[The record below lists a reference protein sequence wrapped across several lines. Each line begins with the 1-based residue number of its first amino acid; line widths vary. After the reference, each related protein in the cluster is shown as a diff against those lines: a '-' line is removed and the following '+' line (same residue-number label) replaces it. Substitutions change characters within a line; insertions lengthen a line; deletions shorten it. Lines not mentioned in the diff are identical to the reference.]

1 MLAMKIEQQLSK
13 DQILEL
19 YMNQIYLGHRAYGFG
34 AAAQVYF
41 GKPLDQLSI
50 AEDAM
55 LAGLPQN
62 PGYANPITNLE
73 RAVARQHVVLGRML
87 ATGVITQA
95 QYDEAKAQKLVIR
108 SRTRWRCMPSTWPRW
123 PARSSTSA
131 FGEQAYSEGFK
142 VTTSLIAA
150 DQQAAWSAL
159 RRGVLDHERRQAWRG
174 PEDQEDLG
182 DDTGDDEDQAA
193 QILKDQ
199 RDDDDLR
206 VALVLQ
212 ASPSRWRP
220 CWPPAR
226 RSP

>member
-1 MLAMKIEQQLSK
+1 VARNFFLSSKRTLDRKIREAMLAVKIEQQLDK

-41 GKPLDQLSI
+41 GKPLDQLTI

-131 FGEQAYSEGFK
+131 SASGLQRGLQGHHLADRGRPAGRL
-142 VTTSLIAA
+142 VRAA
-150 DQQAAWSAL
+150 P
-159 RRGVLDHERRQAWRG
+159 RRAGPRAPPGLARAGGPGGPGRRHR
-174 PEDQEDLG
+174 
-182 DDTGDDEDQAA
+182 
-193 QILKDQ
+193 
-199 RDDDDLR
+199 
-206 VALVLQ
+206 
-212 ASPSRWRP
+212 
-220 CWPPAR
+220 
-226 RSP
+226 